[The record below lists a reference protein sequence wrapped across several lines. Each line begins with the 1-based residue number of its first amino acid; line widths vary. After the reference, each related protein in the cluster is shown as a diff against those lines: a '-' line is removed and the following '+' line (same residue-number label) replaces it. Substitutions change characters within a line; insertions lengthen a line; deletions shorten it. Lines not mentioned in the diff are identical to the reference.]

1 MPKKNVSQSAYVCCQ
16 CNKSFDS
23 LTQFYKAYSSL
34 YAGTG
39 YLPICKDCFAKLF
52 NSYLEKYKD
61 PQKAM
66 KRICMAFDLYYND
79 SLFDTCND
87 GTKALIGNYIKRLNM
102 VQYKHKTF
110 TTTLDE
116 GFDFY
121 NINNTSKKNKNS
133 EESERGEAEAEKIDP
148 KDIEKWGCGFQ
159 KVDYDILN
167 SHYKF
172 LKKANPNCDSNQE
185 IFITDLCYTKMQQM
199 KAVREGHVD
208 DYNKLTDSYRKTFQ
222 QAGLKTIRDESNNAD
237 DCWGVFAA
245 LVSQYTPEE
254 YYKDKN
260 LYEDNDNIGIEY
272 ERHVL
277 RPLRNLEYN
286 SQDRDYEYFVPTNED
301 EINE

>member
-102 VQYKHKTF
+102 VQYKHC
-110 TTTLDE
+110 LL
-116 GFDFY
+116 Y
-121 NINNTSKKNKNS
+121 TSPS
-133 EESERGEAEAEKIDP
+133 P
-148 KDIEKWGCGFQ
+148 
-159 KVDYDILN
+159 
-167 SHYKF
+167 
-172 LKKANPNCDSNQE
+172 
-185 IFITDLCYTKMQQM
+185 
-199 KAVREGHVD
+199 
-208 DYNKLTDSYRKTFQ
+208 
-222 QAGLKTIRDESNNAD
+222 RD
-237 DCWGVFAA
+237 
-245 LVSQYTPEE
+245 
-254 YYKDKN
+254 
-260 LYEDNDNIGIEY
+260 
-272 ERHVL
+272 
-277 RPLRNLEYN
+277 
-286 SQDRDYEYFVPTNED
+286 
-301 EINE
+301 